1 MQQLMFCTIF
11 LLVILLLLHELNV
24 SLGLLVVYYFFIY
37 KVYVYVKMCIIS
49 S

>member
-11 LLVILLLLHELNV
+11 LFVLLLLHELNV
-24 SLGLLVVYYFFIY
+24 SLGLLFVYYLFIY
-37 KVYVYVKMCIIS
+37 KVHVYVKMCIIS

>member
-11 LLVILLLLHELNV
+11 LLVILLLHELNV